1 LPALFQVTD
10 RQINPTTGG
19 FDGQVILTP
28 FRNHVI
34 TAGISFY
41 RDTSAD
47 DRIVIRGTLP
57 TLPGGLTPAQAQ
69 TLAARIRTDGD
80 VLRSLRNSQPRR
92 DVPNANFQDL
102 AFFVQDEYTPSR
114 YVRLIGGLRVDG
126 YRSRA
131 LDTPS
136 YDIFNLIPPGTAG
149 INGLESLRH
158 ANVAVTG
165 SGGIVVSPIPAVSLV
180 ARVARS
186 YREPNIFDRYNA
198 GASHTLSPTTRSVTI
213 PNPDLRPETG
223 INLDLGAKVRFTR
236 FSGAFTYFRNNYT
249 NFIGNFGTPVP
260 GLAPIPNPIP
270 GGVPLAV
277 LQRQN
282 LGRIRMQ
289 GIEAEFEAPFRLPDA
304 LRSSFVTLLG
314 NLSVTRGD
322 DLQANQP
329 VDPFNFPV
337 VPVKAVLGTRWNS
350 ATNRYWME
358 YRSRIV
364 TTQRR
369 LPPGSLYAQP
379 GTARLGFTVHD
390 VRGGINFDRERYGVA
405 LTLGVENLGNRFYQD
420 LFTLFDAPARG
431 RAFVAGVRLRFF

>member
-1 LPALFQVTD
+1 
-10 RQINPTTGG
+10 
-19 FDGQVILTP
+19 
-28 FRNHVI
+28 
-34 TAGISFY
+34 
-41 RDTSAD
+41 
-47 DRIVIRGTLP
+47 
-57 TLPGGLTPAQAQ
+57 
-69 TLAARIRTDGD
+69 
-80 VLRSLRNSQPRR
+80 
-92 DVPNANFQDL
+92 
-102 AFFVQDEYTPSR
+102 
-114 YVRLIGGLRVDG
+114 
-126 YRSRA
+126 
-131 LDTPS
+131 
-136 YDIFNLIPPGTAG
+136 
-149 INGLESLRH
+149 
-158 ANVAVTG
+158 
-165 SGGIVVSPIPAVSLV
+165 
-180 ARVARS
+180 
-186 YREPNIFDRYNA
+186 
-198 GASHTLSPTTRSVTI
+198 
-213 PNPDLRPETG
+213 LRPETG

-369 LPPGSLYAQP
+369 LPPGSLYARP

-420 LFTLFDAPARG
+420 LFSLFDAPARG